1 MIEQLFASG
10 HAADIVLAVLLIEIL
25 WLKYSGMDFADS
37 LPALL
42 PAALMILA
50 LRAALTGMAWPY
62 MAVPLALSFPLHIYD
77 MMSRRKGKPKA

>member
-25 WLKYSGMDFADS
+25 WLRYRGMAFADS

-42 PAALMILA
+42 PAAFMILA
-50 LRAALTGMAWPY
+50 LRAALTGMDWPY
-62 MAVPLALSFPLHIYD
+62 IAGPLALSFPVHIYD
-77 MMSRRKGKPKA
+77 MWRRRKGDHPL